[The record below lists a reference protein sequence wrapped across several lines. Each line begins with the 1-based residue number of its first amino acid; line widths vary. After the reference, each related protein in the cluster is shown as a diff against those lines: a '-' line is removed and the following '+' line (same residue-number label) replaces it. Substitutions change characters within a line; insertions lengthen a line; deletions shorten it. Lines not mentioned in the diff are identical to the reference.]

1 MTSTQLDSLKDLF
14 DRDLT
19 RLMEELKLF
28 EDTSDLWVTP
38 GTISNSAGNLIL
50 HICGNLQHFI
60 GFVLGQTGYARL
72 RDLEFSSKNVPVDE
86 LNEQILATKEAV
98 LLTLEKMSPA
108 TLEETYPLEI
118 WQRNLSIGFFLVHL
132 HSHLNYHLGQINYL
146 RRILKA
152 S

>member
-19 RLMEELKLF
+19 RLTEELKLF
-28 EDTSDLWVTP
+28 KNASDLWVTP
-38 GTISNSAGNLIL
+38 GSISNSAGNLIL
-50 HICGNLQHFI
+50 HLCGNLQHFI
-60 GFVLGQTGYARL
+60 GSVLGQTGYTRQ
-72 RDLEFSSKNVPVDE
+72 RDLEFSSKNVPVEE
-86 LNEQILATKEAV
+86 LSQQILATKEAV

-108 TLEETYPLEI
+108 ALEDTYPIET
-118 WQRNLSIGFFLVHL
+118 WQRNLPVGYFLVHL

-146 RRILKA
+146 RRILHA